1 MNIKILGIF
10 GIFSIFLI
18 IPNAD
23 AQLSIGEKVKQEL
36 VEITINL
43 EGAVKVKHVIYSSS
57 MPKQVDFINGTV
69 SNLSVTNESEVK
81 QQSNV
86 VGGNTGLLILPSNEK
101 TVVEYSLD
109 DVLIQENGLWKW
121 NFLYLESTNFIMPD
135 EVDLLFVNDRPI
147 YLQEGEKGFRC
158 HGCQVMLEYSTD
170 EPKHFEEVIWE
181 DKKFLVEFRTL
192 TEINDFNFNQPE
204 KKINFSV
211 PEDNQFVTVVI
222 PLELLWEPYVVLV
235 NDEQIVHYQ
244 FFENDTHAWL
254 NLRSDSS
261 GEVSIIGTT
270 VVPEFPLVA
279 PLALG
284 LIIILIVPLV
294 KKFNLH

>member
-10 GIFSIFLI
+10 AIFSIFLI

-36 VEITINL
+36 VEITIDL
-43 EGAVKVKHVIYSSS
+43 DGAVKVKHVIHSSS
-57 MPKQVDFINGTV
+57 MPNQFDFINGTV
-69 SNLSVTNESEVK
+69 SNLSVTNESGVK
-81 QQSNV
+81 QQSNI
-86 VGGNTGLLILPSNEK
+86 VGENTGLLILPSNEK
-101 TVVEYSLD
+101 TIVEYSLD
-109 DVLIQENGLWKW
+109 DVLIQEKGLWKW
-121 NFLYLESTNFIMPD
+121 NFLYLESTNFIIPAK
-135 EVDLLFVNDRPI
+135 VDLLFVNDRPI

-170 EPKHFEEVIWE
+170 EPKHLEEVIWE

-192 TEINDFNFNQPE
+192 TEINDFNFSQPE
-204 KKINFSV
+204 KKISFSV
-211 PEDNQFVTVVI
+211 SEDNQFVTVVI

-235 NDEQIVHYQ
+235 NDEKIVHYE

-279 PLALG
+279 PFALG
-284 LIIILIVPLV
+284 LIIILTVPLAR
-294 KKFNLH
+294 KFNLR